1 MLIFLKVNKLE
12 LSDFEFNVATQIRP
26 EVFQV

>member
-12 LSDFEFNVATQIRP
+12 LSDFEVNVATRIRP